1 MDIIVPVRLRERHWD
16 GYRRVMASGQTEY
29 AGRMLAVPAVRADEA
44 RISVEFT
51 VTLLRDGEGTL
62 WGIGAIMRDVT
73 ARWHEQR
80 ELRRELESL
89 KRDVA
94 SPAG

>member
-1 MDIIVPVRLRERHWD
+1 
-16 GYRRVMASGQTEY
+16 
-29 AGRMLAVPAVRADEA
+29 
-44 RISVEFT
+44 
-51 VTLLRDGEGTL
+51 
-62 WGIGAIMRDVT
+62 MRDVT

>member
-1 MDIIVPVRLRERHWD
+1 MRPACSPR
-16 GYRRVMASGQTEY
+16 
-29 AGRMLAVPAVRADEA
+29 VPAVRADGT
-44 RISVEFT
+44 RISVEST
-51 VTLLRDGEGTL
+51 VTLLRDLEGTL

-73 ARWHEQR
+73 ARWYEQR
-80 ELRRELESL
+80 ELRRELYTL